1 MARCGVI
8 LDAFC
13 LFFEYTSRFCALFSI
28 HYFTH
33 ATRRRAPKHLHTD
46 FGKGKHAHQYFDVHS
61 HDMIP
66 QQIYSLM
73 KELLPKHAFQDQNM
87 HFKIA
92 ALEKGLAIYVEV
104 LVFWPS
110 G

>member
-1 MARCGVI
+1 
-8 LDAFC
+8 
-13 LFFEYTSRFCALFSI
+13 
-28 HYFTH
+28 
-33 ATRRRAPKHLHTD
+33 
-46 FGKGKHAHQYFDVHS
+46 
-61 HDMIP
+61 
-66 QQIYSLM
+66 M